1 MMFPARIS
9 KEDIK
14 ELPLLRY
21 EGNIV
26 LVETLDQL
34 KNALKE
40 IERYDMIGFDTEAK
54 PAFTKGQYNPVSL
67 LQIATEEQVYLIRIN
82 KTGFTERLARLF
94 SNEEMLKV
102 GISIRDDIKDLQ
114 YLRPFTPAS
123 IVEVNDLAG
132 ELQIEQQGVRNLS
145 AIFLNGRVSKN
156 QQVTNWENEQLT
168 ASQQVYAATDAWVCY
183 AIYTLLESKGYI
195 DGRG

>member
-1 MMFPARIS
+1 MFPTKIP
-9 KEDIK
+9 KEEIK

-21 EGNIV
+21 EGAIV
-26 LVETLDQL
+26 LVENLEEL
-34 KNALKE
+34 KSALRE
-40 IERYDMIGFDTEAK
+40 IEKYDKIGFDTEAK
-54 PAFTKGQYNPVSL
+54 PAFSKGQYNPVSL

-94 SNEEMLKV
+94 SNKDILKI

-114 YLRPFTPAS
+114 YLRHFDPKGIIELNDVAKEL
-123 IVEVNDLAG
+123 EV
-132 ELQIEQQGVRNLS
+132 EQQGVRNLS

-168 ASQQVYAATDAWVCY
+168 PSQQVYAATDAWVCY
-183 AIYTLLESKGYI
+183 AIHTLLDSKGYL
-195 DGRG
+195 